1 MMRNFQYVPNVNRI
15 ISFKMD
21 PAQAAQKCRT
31 ASEAAVTV
39 RFRSVRCVTMGFIL
53 KVVSALHAQM
63 QCHFAQNA
71 QIKKNVLS
79 AQTLW

>member
-1 MMRNFQYVPNVNRI
+1 MPNVKRI

-21 PAQAAQKCRT
+21 PAQAAQKCKT
-31 ASEAAVTV
+31 ASKAVVTV
-39 RFRSVRCVTMGFIL
+39 RFRFVRYVRMGFIL
-53 KVVSALHAQM
+53 KVVSALHAQRLY
-63 QCHFAQNA
+63 HFAQNA